1 MVNAKVSLD
10 YYVLWDRPTNTHPT
24 RPSALRLSQLD
35 LYMLVLPIRREK
47 LARPAILPRELLSII
62 FVHIICM

>member
-1 MVNAKVSLD
+1 MVNAKVSYRLRLD

-35 LYMLVLPIRREK
+35 LYM
-47 LARPAILPRELLSII
+47 
-62 FVHIICM
+62 